1 MRRKSNFLRY
11 EGNPCY
17 TPWFDR
23 VKAMDL
29 IMDLDRL
36 SYPFSV
42 PEFENFG
49 YSKWI
54 MTSSIFDMFM
64 SD

>member
-1 MRRKSNFLRY
+1 
-11 EGNPCY
+11 
-17 TPWFDR
+17 
-23 VKAMDL
+23 MDL